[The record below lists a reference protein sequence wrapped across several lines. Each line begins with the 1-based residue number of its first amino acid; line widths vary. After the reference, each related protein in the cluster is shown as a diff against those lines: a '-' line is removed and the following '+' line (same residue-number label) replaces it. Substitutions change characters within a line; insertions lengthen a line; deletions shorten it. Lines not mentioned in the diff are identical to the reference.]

1 MKKKILT
8 MSLVLALG
16 SALMISCKPSGNTQV
31 DQECTAQSGGSCGTV
46 PSTSEANVGKQADS
60 PASEIAASLGQDGV
74 FLYYFHG
81 KKRCATC
88 MAIQDNSRQVVENLF
103 QTEIA
108 SGDFHF
114 LVVNLADE
122 ANQEIADKYKV
133 TWSSLYL
140 ITRENGQEKVENLT
154 ELGFKKARKDP
165 QGFQKDL
172 AEAIQ
177 GALL

>member
-1 MKKKILT
+1 

-16 SALMISCKPSGNTQV
+16 SALMVSCKPSGNTQAN
-31 DQECTAQSGGSCGTV
+31 QECTAQSGGSCGTAPSSGTA
-46 PSTSEANVGKQADS
+46 PSTSEANVDKLADS

-103 QTEIA
+103 QTEIS
-108 SGDFHF
+108 SGNFHF

-122 ANQEIADKYKV
+122 DNQEIANKYKV

>member
-1 MKKKILT
+1 MG
-8 MSLVLALG
+8 LVLALG
-16 SALMISCKPSGNTQV
+16 SALMISCKPSGNTQAN
-31 DQECTAQSGGSCGTV
+31 QECTAQSGGSCGTV